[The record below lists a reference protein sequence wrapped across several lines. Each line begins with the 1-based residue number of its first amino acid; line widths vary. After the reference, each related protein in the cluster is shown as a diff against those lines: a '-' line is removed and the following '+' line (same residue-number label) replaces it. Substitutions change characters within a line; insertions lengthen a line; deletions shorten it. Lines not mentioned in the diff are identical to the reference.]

1 MDGFVGFM
9 QSAAGRLLRMVVGA
23 VLIGVGIAT
32 VGGFWGAVLVALGAI
47 FFLVGALGI
56 CLVAPFFGFTLT
68 GKRIPTA

>member
-9 QSAAGRLLRMVVGA
+9 QSAAGRLLRMVVGV

-32 VGGFWGAVLVALGAI
+32 VGGFWGAVLVAVGAV

-56 CLVAPFFGFTLT
+56 CLVAPLFGFTLT
-68 GKRIPTA
+68 GKRTPAA

>member
-9 QSAAGRLLRMVVGA
+9 QSAVGRLLRMVVGI
-23 VLIGVGIAT
+23 VLIGLGIVT
-32 VGGFWGAVLVALGAI
+32 VGGVWGAVLVALGVV

-56 CLVAPFFGFTLT
+56 CLLAPFFGYTLT